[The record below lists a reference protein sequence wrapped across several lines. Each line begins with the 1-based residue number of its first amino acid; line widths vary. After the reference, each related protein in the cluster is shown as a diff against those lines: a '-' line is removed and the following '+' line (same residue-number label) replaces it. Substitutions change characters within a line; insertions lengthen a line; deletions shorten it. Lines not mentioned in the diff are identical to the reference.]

1 LLSPEANRAVLLVA
15 MSPHPR
21 LDVVT
26 RILGPAGAAAI
37 DEAWAKGILEAEGHR
52 LRPRHPLFASIAHDS
67 APPMQREMLRQALAD
82 HAEDVV
88 ERAVHLCALSAPP
101 DPAIL
106 SEAGL
111 LELVPSG
118 KERATA
124 LLALG

>member
-1 LLSPEANRAVLLVA
+1 
-15 MSPHPR
+15 
-21 LDVVT
+21 
-26 RILGPAGAAAI
+26 
-37 DEAWAKGILEAEGHR
+37 
-52 LRPRHPLFASIAHDS
+52 
-67 APPMQREMLRQALAD
+67 MQREMLRQALAD

-111 LELVPSG
+111 LAMARGAPGVAASLFERAGLLLRAAEASVAAGDLDRAEAHLGTLLELVPSG

-124 LLALG
+124 LLALGELVYVQRPNEALPLLLEALSNA